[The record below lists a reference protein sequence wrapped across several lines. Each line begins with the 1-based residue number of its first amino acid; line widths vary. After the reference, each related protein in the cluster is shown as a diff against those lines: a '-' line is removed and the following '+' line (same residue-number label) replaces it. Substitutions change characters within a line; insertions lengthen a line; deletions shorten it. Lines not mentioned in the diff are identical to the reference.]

1 MSDKRFIYEG
11 PHFSVEP
18 LTTVTYRP
26 EFFQAELD
34 LESDVFHDIRKA
46 NGIEPAAINRSTAR
60 DLAEIREFFEKN
72 GRNFHF
78 LFADD
83 GRLIGS
89 ILAVRNYIQCLSV
102 ARHFQ
107 REGYGAR
114 LSMDCCN
121 RILAAGYPT
130 VELDVLPGNLPAEQL
145 YRKLG
150 FEELAP

>member
-1 MSDKRFIYEG
+1 MNDKRFIYEG
-11 PHFSVEP
+11 PPFTTEP
-18 LTTVTYRP
+18 LATVTWRP

-34 LESDVFHDIRKA
+34 LESDVFFELRRA
-46 NGIEPAAINRSTAR
+46 NGIEPAAINRSSER
-60 DLAEIREFFEKN
+60 GRAEIREFFEKN

-102 ARHFQ
+102 ARGFQ
-107 REGYGAR
+107 RQGYGAR

-121 RILAAGYPT
+121 RILGKGYRA
-130 VELDVLPGNLPAEQL
+130 VELNVLPGNLPAEQL

-150 FEELAP
+150 FREVGA

>member
-1 MSDKRFIYEG
+1 MNDKRFIYEG
-11 PHFSVEP
+11 QPFATEP
-18 LTTVTYRP
+18 LATVTWRP

-46 NGIEPAAINRSTAR
+46 NGIEPAAINRSSAN
-60 DLAEIREFFEKN
+60 DLAEIREFIENN
-72 GRNFHF
+72 GRSFHF

-102 ARHFQ
+102 AREFQ
-107 REGYGAR
+107 RQGYGAR
-114 LSMDCCN
+114 LAMDCCN
-121 RILAAGYPT
+121 RILAKGYRA
-130 VELDVLPGNLPAEQL
+130 VELNVLPGNLPAEQL

-150 FEELAP
+150 FREVVA